1 MAKVLSIQ
9 DKNLSSITINGT
21 RTKVYSDIDL
31 TFTAKPSGEIYK
43 KLEAA
48 AVKQAVINL
57 ILTNH
62 YEKPFLPKFG
72 GNIRSLLFELADEET
87 SEDIKQNIRAAIGR
101 YEPRAKVLNILSKVN
116 LDLNSINVTVEFRVV
131 NTEEIVTFTTVL
143 SRLR

>member
-9 DKNLSSITINGT
+9 DKNLGVSTINTT
-21 RTKVYSDIDL
+21 RTKLYSDIDL
-31 TFTAKPSGEIYK
+31 TFVPRPSGDIYK
-43 KLEAA
+43 KKDAA

-72 GNIRSLLFELADEET
+72 GNIRSMLFELADEET

-101 YEPRAKVLNILSKVN
+101 YEPRAQVLNISSKVN
-116 LDLNSINVTVEFRVV
+116 LSANSISVGVEFRVT